1 MRLDEIGYNHKH
13 TPDFVIDRPTGA
25 GDWLLLVIKA
35 PSVFRIEGTERSV
48 PPHSLV
54 IFTPEY
60 PQYYRADGCE
70 YCDDWL
76 HFEPDADE
84 LALMKALG
92 IPFNTPLSFSDS
104 TDLSVLMR
112 NMCYEQYSA
121 NLHRHETVD
130 LYFRLL
136 IYKLHEKMQ
145 MQNNSTKISEQI
157 YFEKLLWIRESLYR
171 WPGRSYTIDD
181 MAKELSLSR
190 SRFQHLYTET
200 FGISVSQDL
209 IRSRME
215 RSAELLKSTELSV
228 REIGSLVGYPNTA
241 YFIKLFRRDFGLTPV
256 KYRIRETEKQE

>member
-1 MRLDEIGYNHKH
+1 MRIDDIGYNHKH
-13 TPDFVIDRPTGA
+13 SADFVNDRPTGA
-25 GDWLLLVIKA
+25 GDWLLLVIKT
-35 PSVFRIEGTERSV
+35 PSIFRVDGTERQI
-48 PPHSLV
+48 PPHSL
-54 IFTPEY
+54 IIYTPDC
-60 PQYYRADGCE
+60 PQYYRADGSE

-76 HFEPDADE
+76 HFAPDDDE
-84 LALMKALG
+84 LALIKALD
-92 IPFNTPLSFSDS
+92 IPLNTPLSFSDIA
-104 TDLSVLMR
+104 DLSVLMR

-121 NLHRHETVD
+121 NLHRRETVD

-145 MQNNSTKISEQI
+145 SQNISTRISEQI

-171 WPGRSYTIDD
+171 WPGRSYTIDE
-181 MAKELSLSR
+181 MAKTLSLSR

-228 REIGSLVGYPNTA
+228 REVGSLVGYPNTA
-241 YFIKLFRRDFGLTPV
+241 YFIKLFRRDHGLTPA
-256 KYRIRETEKQE
+256 KYRIRETEKQT